1 MQEMALIEFMLF
13 DAHPAPFF
21 PLSSTEIYKTR
32 SWHKQVY
39 FG

>member
-21 PLSSTEIYKTR
+21 PLSSCQCHWNI
-32 SWHKQVY
+32 
-39 FG
+39 